1 MNIIEILLLGFLGTL
16 ILIFGFLAYEIW
28 SILQIYH
35 TITDVASIKNLKKIQ
50 RVALWV
56 VKWWKNR
63 KSETVTALLL
73 ATIFVSCHGG
83 TVPKSPANNDLVPE
97 KPDPESV
104 YTRDGDETWWYARF
118 YIIDSCE
125 YVHIDECWVHKGNCK
140 FCKKRRDE
148 EINRII
154 NALCARP

>member
-1 MNIIEILLLGFLGTL
+1 MNIIGILLLGFLGIL

-28 SILQIYH
+28 SVLQIYH
-35 TITDVASIKNLKKIQ
+35 TVTDVASVKNLKKLQ
-50 RVALWV
+50 RVALWI
-56 VKWWKNR
+56 VKWWKSC
-63 KSETVTALLL
+63 KSETVIALLL

-83 TVPKSPANNDLVPE
+83 TVPKSTTTNDSVPE
-97 KPDPESV
+97 RPDPESV

-140 FCKKRRDE
+140 FCEKREDE
-148 EINRII
+148 KINRII
-154 NALCARP
+154 DSLRTK